1 MNMEDFNNLDPK
13 NIGNWPIPV
22 KALIILVLCAAALF
36 AGYWFDTQT
45 QLAELDKVKA
55 KEGEL
60 KKEFKKKQLEA
71 ATLDKLKEQLAQ
83 IQTIL
88 KELLQKLPDDA
99 KVSELIRE
107 ISQTVLANGLKQELF
122 KPQYG
127 REESKEGLYVALP
140 IQLRASGNYHA
151 FGKFVSDVAAMNR
164 IVTQHNVAIKAKKSE
179 SKHPLTLEMMAK
191 VYYQKQDEEDKKSKT
206 KKSKK

>member
-1 MNMEDFNNLDPK
+1 MNMEDFSNLDPK
-13 NIGNWPIPV
+13 NFGNWPIPV
-22 KALIILVLCAAALF
+22 KALIILVLCAGALF
-36 AGYWFDTQT
+36 AGYWFDTQI
-45 QLAELDKVKA
+45 QIAELGDVKA

-60 KKEFKKKQLEA
+60 KKEFKTKQLKA

-127 REESKEGLYVALP
+127 REESKEDLYVALP
-140 IQLRASGNYHA
+140 IKLRASGNYHA

-164 IVTQHNVAIKAKKSE
+164 IVTQHNVSIKTKKGNK
-179 SKHPLTLEMMAK
+179 KHSLTIEMMAK
-191 VYYQKQDEEDKKSKT
+191 VYYQKQVEEDKKSK
-206 KKSKK
+206 K